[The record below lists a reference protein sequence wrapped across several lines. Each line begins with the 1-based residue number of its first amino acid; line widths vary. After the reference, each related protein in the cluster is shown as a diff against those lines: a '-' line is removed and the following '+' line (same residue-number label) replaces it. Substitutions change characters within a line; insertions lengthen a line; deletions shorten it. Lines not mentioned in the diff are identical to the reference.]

1 MTERYKDM
9 AAEVREALDER
20 GIAYETREGGDN
32 EQITIWDHNG
42 FWIMYLA
49 YTDEDGETRSRM
61 SVSAGF
67 TEGRRDVD
75 AEAFARVIEA
85 LS

>member
-1 MTERYKDM
+1 MKDHKQM
-9 AAEVREALDER
+9 AASVREVLDER
-20 GIAYETREGGDN
+20 GITYETREGRDG

-42 FWIMYLA
+42 FWITYIA
-49 YTDEDGETRSRM
+49 YTEEDGVTRSRV

-75 AEAFARVIEA
+75 ADTFARVIEA

>member
-1 MTERYKDM
+1 MGYEEI
-9 AAEVREALDER
+9 AAGVREALDKR
-20 GIAYETREGGDN
+20 GIAYETSEGRDG

-42 FWIMYLA
+42 FWITYVT
-49 YTDEDGETRSRM
+49 YTDDENGITRSRM

-67 TEGRRDVD
+67 TKNRRDVD